1 MVFDLYIETMA
12 TLKDINRRITAV
24 KSTKQITKAMKM
36 VAASKLKRA
45 QTRMIEMRPYAD
57 KMNAVLSDLAGSHEE
72 LHPLLVQRPRQTVEI
87 LVMTS
92 DRGLCSAF
100 NTNIL
105 KATEKLITEKK
116 GENFNVNIS
125 VVGKKA
131 RDYFKR
137 HNVEMR
143 NAWIDLSGKLVYSD
157 VQTIA
162 RDLIDNYTDEAI
174 DEVYVVYNQFR
185 TVMSQ
190 EVTVSKI
197 MPMEPPAETDEADE
211 PLMSYIYEPSQQ
223 EILNQLLP
231 KNVEVQIFRALLE
244 SQASEE
250 AARMTAMENATQA
263 ADEMIS
269 SLTLQYNKARQAS
282 ITAELMDI
290 VGGVEAL
297 KG

>member
-1 MVFDLYIETMA
+1 MA

-36 VAASKLKRA
+36 VAAAKLKKA
-45 QTRMIEMRPYAD
+45 QTRMTEMRPYAD
-57 KMNAVLSDLAGSHEE
+57 KMSAVLSSLAGSGEE

-105 KATEKLITEKK
+105 KATESLIAEKK
-116 GENFNVNIS
+116 GENINVNIS

-137 HNVEMR
+137 RNVEMR
-143 NAWIDLSGKLVYSD
+143 NTWTDLSGKLVYSD
-157 VQTIA
+157 VQAIGK
-162 RDLIDNYTDEAI
+162 DLIDSYNEETV
-174 DEVYVVYNQFR
+174 DEVYVAYNKFV
-185 TVMSQ
+185 TVMNQ

-197 MPMEPPAETDEADE
+197 MPMEPPEESEEADE
-211 PLMSYIYEPSQQ
+211 SSMSFIYEPSQQ
-223 EILNQLLP
+223 EILNELLP

-269 SLTLQYNKARQAS
+269 TLTLQYNKARQAS